1 MNGSPRGL
9 ASCKGERQGDP
20 YGAVSCTELLELA
33 RRKGKP
39 IPLGA
44 GLRIA
49 KEVLELMDCVGPAST
64 RPVASDPDVSTDVVL
79 VGPAGDVSVRHPASK
94 PGSQSVGLE
103 ASSEPPSGGRTL
115 EGSSP
120 YSVGALLYELLTGM
134 RLLVQEDVES
144 LSKATP
150 ADLSAIAK
158 PTARLPLEVRLI
170 LASALARDPDDR
182 FRGARDFADAIQ
194 SFAQHAHVPLGP
206 SELTA
211 WLATL
216 DLWPTHSGMFPRSDL
231 EDYRETATEEP
242 GRGDMRHRQAR

>member
-1 MNGSPRGL
+1 M
-9 ASCKGERQGDP
+9 
-20 YGAVSCTELLELA
+20 ELA
-33 RRKGKP
+33 RRKAKP

-49 KEVLELMDCVGPAST
+49 KEILEHLDRAGGTNT
-64 RPVASDPDVSTDVVL
+64 RPAGGADGSDVLADAIL
-79 VGPAGDVSVRHPASK
+79 VGPTGDVSIRDCVSK
-94 PGSQSVGLE
+94 PGSQSVDVPVE
-103 ASSEPPSGGRTL
+103 DSEPPSGGRV
-115 EGSSP
+115 ERSGP

-134 RLLVQEDVES
+134 QLLVHDDLES
-144 LSKATP
+144 LSNATD

-170 LASALARDPDDR
+170 LASALASDPDER
-182 FRGARDFADAIQ
+182 FRGARDFADAIH

-216 DLWPTHSGMFPRSDL
+216 DLWPAHSGMFPRSDL
-231 EDYRETATEEP
+231 EGYRETTPDEGGLGEI
-242 GRGDMRHRQAR
+242 RRHQVR

>member
-20 YGAVSCTELLELA
+20 YGAVSCAELLELA

-49 KEVLELMDCVGPAST
+49 KEVLEHMDRVGPASS
-64 RPVASDPDVSTDVVL
+64 RPVDSSRPDVSANVFL
-79 VGPAGDVSVRHPASK
+79 VGPGGDVSVRDASK
-94 PGSQSVGLE
+94 SDSQSVGLPE
-103 ASSEPPSGGRTL
+103 ASELPPGGRAL
-115 EGSSP
+115 EGSGP
-120 YSVGALLYELLTGM
+120 YSVGALLFELLTGM
-134 RLLVQEDVES
+134 QMLVQEDVES
-144 LSKATP
+144 LSKATD

-216 DLWPTHSGMFPRSDL
+216 DLWPTHSGMFARSDL
-231 EDYRETATEEP
+231 EDYRDTATEES
-242 GRGDMRHRQAR
+242 GRGDMRHRKAR